1 LPLGGITALMA
12 VYGLVYL
19 VWERAGWGDEGL
31 RQIIG
36 TAGFMPL
43 NLLTAALFLGASRK
57 RALEQETRRALLL
70 FSLGSVSV
78 FLGNAI
84 NLGYIIALGEA
95 PLASWADAFYLSD
108 SALMLAGLMSL
119 PMAGRVRWERYK
131 FAIDAG
137 MVLVG
142 GAVAIWFFNVR
153 PTWATPGSGLIV
165 SILAFAYPLAS
176 LLVMLG
182 ATTVLMRGRPDANVL
197 AFRLLVGGTLISI
210 VADLA
215 FNMVLLEAMERSAAW
230 VDGVY
235 LLFYLIFT
243 ASGEL
248 FLRAPE
254 AGPKQPVADRSR
266 LQQTSPLP
274 YLAICSTYG
283 LLLLAAL
290 TPWSDPYS
298 GIAVAA
304 VVMTVLVVAR
314 QVLAVRQ
321 NVRLLAETAAQQNEA
336 RFRSL
341 VQNSSDVI
349 LVVRPDGR
357 ISFVSPAAIRILRL
371 APEQLTGRPLLD
383 LVEPEDRGRARDFL
397 QKVQAT
403 PGVSPPIEWRIR
415 QPDGSALDVESIAT
429 NLAHDPT
436 VLGLVL
442 NTRDITE
449 RKRLERELTHQA
461 FHDSLTG
468 LANRPLFRNR
478 VGHALTLA
486 RRQHQPVSV
495 LFLDLDDFKKVN
507 DSLGHAEGD
516 RLLVAAAD
524 RFRQCAR
531 AGDTVARL
539 GGDEFAVLL
548 EDGLSSEG
556 VTALVD
562 RLQHAMSRPFQLSG
576 NAVHVN
582 VSVGVATGIGEET
595 ADDLLRNADM
605 AMYTAKRR
613 GKGRC
618 ETYQAHMYADVKDR
632 LAKEEAL
639 RAAIEQRELFLVYQP
654 VYNLATGEVA
664 GVEALVRWEHPE
676 FGALLP
682 QHFVPLAEESGLI
695 ISLGQWVL
703 HEACRQ
709 MAAWRAKGVRVPL
722 SVGVNVSGRQ
732 LHELDIVAEVREALS
747 GSGVAPD
754 QLVLEITESVLMQH
768 TDVVLERLTALRG
781 LGVRLAID
789 DFGTG
794 YSSLSYLQRFP
805 IDIIKVARPFVEDLA
820 SGVDRAA
827 LARAII
833 GLGDTLKLRT
843 VAEGVETAE
852 QCAALRAFDC
862 GYGQG
867 YYFAPPLTPVEVE
880 RLLQEPR
887 RVLPAP
893 VTPPPG
899 HVTPAA

>member
-1 LPLGGITALMA
+1 M
-12 VYGLVYL
+12 
-19 VWERAGWGDEGL
+19 
-31 RQIIG
+31 
-36 TAGFMPL
+36 
-43 NLLTAALFLGASRK
+43 
-57 RALEQETRRALLL
+57 
-70 FSLGSVSV
+70 
-78 FLGNAI
+78 
-84 NLGYIIALGEA
+84 
-95 PLASWADAFYLSD
+95 
-108 SALMLAGLMSL
+108 
-119 PMAGRVRWERYK
+119 
-131 FAIDAG
+131 
-137 MVLVG
+137 
-142 GAVAIWFFNVR
+142 
-153 PTWATPGSGLIV
+153 
-165 SILAFAYPLAS
+165 
-176 LLVMLG
+176 
-182 ATTVLMRGRPDANVL
+182 
-197 AFRLLVGGTLISI
+197 
-210 VADLA
+210 
-215 FNMVLLEAMERSAAW
+215 
-230 VDGVY
+230 
-235 LLFYLIFT
+235 
-243 ASGEL
+243 
-248 FLRAPE
+248 
-254 AGPKQPVADRSR
+254 
-266 LQQTSPLP
+266 
-274 YLAICSTYG
+274 
-283 LLLLAAL
+283 
-290 TPWSDPYS
+290 
-298 GIAVAA
+298 
-304 VVMTVLVVAR
+304 
-314 QVLAVRQ
+314 
-321 NVRLLAETAAQQNEA
+321 
-336 RFRSL
+336 
-341 VQNSSDVI
+341 
-349 LVVRPDGR
+349 
-357 ISFVSPAAIRILRL
+357 
-371 APEQLTGRPLLD
+371 
-383 LVEPEDRGRARDFL
+383 
-397 QKVQAT
+397 
-403 PGVSPPIEWRIR
+403 
-415 QPDGSALDVESIAT
+415 ESIAT

-495 LFLDLDDFKKVN
+495 LFIDLDDFKKVN

-654 VYNLATGEVA
+654 VYNLATGEVS

-732 LHELDIVAEVREALS
+732 LHELDIVAEVRAALS
-747 GSGVAPD
+747 RSGVPAD

-768 TDVVLERLTALRG
+768 PEVVLERLTALRG
-781 LGVRLAID
+781 LGIRLAID

-833 GLGDTLKLRT
+833 GLGDTLRLRT

-862 GYGQG
+862 GFGQG
-867 YYFAPPLTPVEVE
+867 YYFAPPLTPLEVE